1 MFADL
6 HCHTMRSD
14 GSALPE
20 EAVRMAASRDIP
32 VLAITD
38 HDCIGDLSEV
48 ESLGN
53 SLGVRVVPG
62 LELSTFDPKTGR
74 KTHILVYGVKHPQ
87 PLKALCDQTCRSRQK
102 AGEEMLEIVQQ
113 YYPIPQELVLRWSQY
128 SPAFFKQHI
137 MLALMNAGYTNQMFG
152 ELFQKLFNAKTG
164 LAYRSVTYPNVHEAL
179 EVVRQAGGVSVLAH
193 PSEYKSQEL
202 LQELASAGEIDGVEV
217 WHPRNPQ
224 EELPFFMEIAERFHL
239 LMTGGTD
246 FHGSNRKNPLPL
258 GSCTAPKEQWERLAE
273 RL

>member
-14 GSALPE
+14 GSAMPE
-20 EAVRMAASRDIP
+20 EVVRIAAARGLP
-32 VLAITD
+32 VLAVTD
-38 HDCIGDLSEV
+38 HDTLFDFPEL
-48 ESLGN
+48 ESLGA

-74 KTHILVYGVKHPQ
+74 KAHILVYGVKNPQ
-87 PLKALCDQTCRSRQK
+87 PLRTLCDRTCRSRQK
-102 AGEEMLEIVQQ
+102 MGEEMLEIVQQ
-113 YYPIPQELVLRWSQY
+113 YYPIPKELVERWAQY

-152 ELFQKLFNAKTG
+152 ELFQKLFNSKTG
-164 LAYRSVTYPNVHEAL
+164 LAYRAVTYPNVHEAL
-179 EVVRQAGGVSVLAH
+179 EVVRQAGGVAVLAH
-193 PSEYKSQEL
+193 PSEYKSQAL
-202 LQELASAGEIDGVEV
+202 LEELASSGEIDGVEI

-224 EELPFFMEIAERFHL
+224 KELPYFMEVAERFHL

-246 FHGSNRKNPLPL
+246 FHGCNSKSPHPL
-258 GSCTAPKEQWERLAE
+258 GSYTAPKEQWERLAE